1 MRTDK
6 RRVVSLAVAALLVL
20 CLAVTLFAACD
31 KGDELP
37 ADVPVSWEKY
47 LTEAAE
53 RIADGIAL
61 DGGRIGM
68 KLTAHAV
75 TDSGGYDFL
84 FGMNYDTAD
93 SAGSCIVIE
102 VKRASGARGDAEAA
116 AEDVLFSLVA
126 DDSSTWIDIALG
138 LAVSD
143 ARLKVEN
150 VNIFDLLGVVYN
162 EENEDAAREAF
173 AGIVFNLGKAFF
185 SGARPDGNA
194 DIYTF
199 VVDSGYK
206 ETGREYFDAVL
217 GVFGDEVASALLAAF
232 GLGSPDE
239 LFDLLPDMSGEVTL
253 TFDGEGGAAF
263 SADGLTV
270 GDGGAEFD
278 AVFDV
283 QSEFY
288 AELAAKVPDGDA
300 AGYVVTKA
308 GNSHMEG
315 QLSLMQGG
323 GALVTYDY
331 VLDANLDLLTLISA
345 DYDLGAL
352 GDDNYF
358 HLRVSHTCSAACG
371 EFCRT
376 RYAEAGGSVFDLAFS
391 PSDFNGSYN
400 IYMSV
405 AVQNLFSDDKVDEI
419 ADSMGLL
426 SGLIMPE
433 YALITYPCEK
443 FYEGSSVCSLL
454 TALYAC
460 NIFSDDT
467 VSFDLTDAEGLIGLL
482 SGLADGGDSFVPD
495 ALLFEIEE
503 NSFGMAQDH
512 DIYAQTVYIIDSGI
526 GDVKDYGPFRTSLAL
541 SWEWEE
547 FAQTVYGG
555 GEVSLTN
562 IYIDENTLL
571 HGVSDDGGYVP
582 VSPEELERTAGQY
595 YVKAHCTGLDLAT
608 RFDTLARVVELKDV
622 DYSSRSVQEITMVV
636 EYPNPLRTAI
646 LTGGTEEY
654 SENLTVEVKA
664 RVLLTGRTSA
674 DVIFTPRVASDA
686 ELYIISADAP
696 GIGGLYSGFNTAVPE
711 YLYADA
717 RVEYDNGYVKEM
729 LLTGEC
735 DGIGIRDMVIFDD
748 YYYSSEVGDVTV
760 QWSFLD
766 GEYSRTY
773 RIQAPDRVEFDIDV
787 DSMPSHGVGSTVY
800 MPTITNYIDAV
811 AYYDNA
817 DGTVKGITLY
827 LTADNLFINDIP
839 LSESSSYWTSSRP
852 TQSSYTVVFHVAAD
866 YECRAEIFGFES
878 ESFTQRVT
886 SDLGEAATYAF
897 GQSSSTPNFWF
908 TGTEYTFA
916 GYLSNATHGYN
927 DDFARTLTVA
937 VSRYDSAHA
946 SYPETLDLSAE
957 DSPVSL
963 TSFTAD
969 GCFSPS
975 GEPGVLETSQFPA
988 LIVDPVYTSFRLVF
1002 NEPGYYRVSLRL
1014 SGRGGFTNYW
1024 YITVAE

>member
-1 MRTDK
+1 
-6 RRVVSLAVAALLVL
+6 
-20 CLAVTLFAACD
+20 
-31 KGDELP
+31 
-37 ADVPVSWEKY
+37 
-47 LTEAAE
+47 
-53 RIADGIAL
+53 
-61 DGGRIGM
+61 
-68 KLTAHAV
+68 
-75 TDSGGYDFL
+75 
-84 FGMNYDTAD
+84 
-93 SAGSCIVIE
+93 
-102 VKRASGARGDAEAA
+102 
-116 AEDVLFSLVA
+116 
-126 DDSSTWIDIALG
+126 
-138 LAVSD
+138 
-143 ARLKVEN
+143 
-150 VNIFDLLGVVYN
+150 
-162 EENEDAAREAF
+162 
-173 AGIVFNLGKAFF
+173 
-185 SGARPDGNA
+185 
-194 DIYTF
+194 
-199 VVDSGYK
+199 
-206 ETGREYFDAVL
+206 
-217 GVFGDEVASALLAAF
+217 
-232 GLGSPDE
+232 
-239 LFDLLPDMSGEVTL
+239 
-253 TFDGEGGAAF
+253 
-263 SADGLTV
+263 
-270 GDGGAEFD
+270 
-278 AVFDV
+278 
-283 QSEFY
+283 
-288 AELAAKVPDGDA
+288 
-300 AGYVVTKA
+300 
-308 GNSHMEG
+308 
-315 QLSLMQGG
+315 
-323 GALVTYDY
+323 
-331 VLDANLDLLTLISA
+331 
-345 DYDLGAL
+345 
-352 GDDNYF
+352 
-358 HLRVSHTCSAACG
+358 
-371 EFCRT
+371 
-376 RYAEAGGSVFDLAFS
+376 
-391 PSDFNGSYN
+391 
-400 IYMSV
+400 
-405 AVQNLFSDDKVDEI
+405 
-419 ADSMGLL
+419 
-426 SGLIMPE
+426 
-433 YALITYPCEK
+433 
-443 FYEGSSVCSLL
+443 
-454 TALYAC
+454 
-460 NIFSDDT
+460 
-467 VSFDLTDAEGLIGLL
+467 
-482 SGLADGGDSFVPD
+482 
-495 ALLFEIEE
+495 
-503 NSFGMAQDH
+503 MAQDH

-541 SWEWEE
+541 SWEWED

-582 VSPEELERTAGQY
+582 VSPEELERMEGQY

-622 DYSSRSVQEITMVV
+622 DYSNRSVQEITMVV

-654 SENLTVEVKA
+654 SEDLTVEVKA

-686 ELYIISADAP
+686 ELYIISADTP
-696 GIGGLYSGFNTAVPE
+696 GSGGLYSGFNTAVPE

-729 LLTGEC
+729 LLSGEC

-817 DGTVKGITLY
+817 DGIVKGIKLY

-988 LIVDPVYTSFRLVF
+988 LIVDPVYTSFKLVF